1 MKQRRQRDA
10 KNADIRHMENQI
22 MSNIIL
28 IKITEKETRK
38 WKKQKI
44 KTVTDLE
51 NNLVKWALK
60 IKKSEKNVLILI
72 HSHIL

>member
-1 MKQRRQRDA
+1 MKQRRQKDA

-38 WKKQKI
+38 WKK
-44 KTVTDLE
+44 
-51 NNLVKWALK
+51 
-60 IKKSEKNVLILI
+60 KKNCDWSRKQSSEMGSKNKSLWKKCVNIDT
-72 HSHIL
+72 